1 MTHWKASGGG
11 SWLGATEE
19 VATGRPQATRSR
31 VEAKGSAV
39 LVKVWPRTRVV
50 ESERPSEEGR
60 SKYVLQ
66 YNRSRQ
72 KKSMKP
78 MAGVMRVFFLPTVA
92 PPTLPF
98 VHS

>member
-1 MTHWKASGGG
+1 M
-11 SWLGATEE
+11 
-19 VATGRPQATRSR
+19 
-31 VEAKGSAV
+31 EAADSEV
-39 LVKVWPRTRVV
+39 LVKVLPRTRVA

-60 SKYVLQ
+60 SKYVQQ
-66 YNRSRQ
+66 YNRLAQ

-78 MAGVMRVFFLPTVA
+78 TAGVIRVFFSPTVV

>member
-1 MTHWKASGGG
+1 M
-11 SWLGATEE
+11 
-19 VATGRPQATRSR
+19 
-31 VEAKGSAV
+31 EAKGSAV

-60 SKYVLQ
+60 SKCVQQ
-66 YNRSRQ
+66 YNRLGQ

-78 MAGVMRVFFLPTVA
+78 MAGVHRVFFSPTVV
-92 PPTLPF
+92 PPTFRF

>member
-1 MTHWKASGGG
+1 M
-11 SWLGATEE
+11 
-19 VATGRPQATRSR
+19 
-31 VEAKGSAV
+31 EAADSAV

-60 SKYVLQ
+60 SKYVQQ
-66 YNRSRQ
+66 YNRSDQ

-78 MAGVMRVFFLPTVA
+78 TAGVIRVFFSPKVV
-92 PPTLPF
+92 PSTLRF